1 MVSNNCEQR
10 ILYLFYVIFIFY
22 TFQLIRQVGS
32 LGTILVH
39 CDQASEDRLSECV
52 SMLITCAPGHI

>member
-22 TFQLIRQVGS
+22 TFQLSKYVLVLFSCLICIFVTDYV
-32 LGTILVH
+32 LG
-39 CDQASEDRLSECV
+39 
-52 SMLITCAPGHI
+52 